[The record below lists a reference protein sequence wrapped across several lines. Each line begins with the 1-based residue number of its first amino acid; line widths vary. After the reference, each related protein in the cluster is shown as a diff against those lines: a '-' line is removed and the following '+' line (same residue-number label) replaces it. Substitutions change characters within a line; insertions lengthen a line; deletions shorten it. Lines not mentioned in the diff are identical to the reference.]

1 MQQIGVIW
9 SRIKHRQKKKKKNV
23 TDCLG
28 TRPQPQMQS
37 IRGES
42 ALVKEVPLLAK
53 MMVTQMTA
61 GDCYADADAGGVA
74 DADDGDDVDEICCRP
89 GSGRS
94 LPM

>member
-1 MQQIGVIW
+1 
-9 SRIKHRQKKKKKNV
+9 
-23 TDCLG
+23 
-28 TRPQPQMQS
+28 
-37 IRGES
+37 
-42 ALVKEVPLLAK
+42 